1 MTTSETIDETER
13 RDAFA
18 ERIVADVTSRME
30 AISMYLGVR
39 LGLYEALA
47 NGGPATEEQL
57 AARSGIAGRYA
68 REWLEQQA
76 SAGVI
81 EVDDPGRPEAERV
94 YALPEPHR
102 EVLLE
107 EDSPVYL
114 AGLTRCLAGIA
125 KVIPDLQE
133 AYRSGGGVPY
143 ADFGPDI
150 RQGIGTMN
158 RTMFINDLAGWMA
171 AVPDVH
177 ARLKSQPSARVADIA
192 CGIGWSTIS
201 LARAYPAATIVGLD
215 LDEASID
222 EARRNAAEAGMQER
236 VSFEVRDATSIAGKE
251 TFDVACI
258 FEGLHDMAHPIEAL
272 RGFRKLLAPQG
283 SMIIA
288 DERVA
293 RAARASRRPGRAAN
307 VRLQRAPLPAGDDGG
322 VAIDRDGDLFAARHA
337 APIRAG
343 GRFFRDNGPTD
354 RERFLAL
361 LSAQTVSGIR
371 GWSAPWSTRKTGR
384 RWASSRVL
392 LA

>member
-1 MTTSETIDETER
+1 MTTTEAIDESER

-18 ERIVADVTSRME
+18 ERIVGDVTSGME
-30 AISMYLGVR
+30 AISIYLGVR

-47 NGGPATEEQL
+47 ESGPATAEQL
-57 AARSGIAGRYA
+57 AGRSGIAGRYA

-76 SAGVI
+76 SASVI
-81 EVDDPGRPEAERV
+81 EVDDPARPEAERV
-94 YALPEPHR
+94 YTLPEPHR

-125 KVIPDLQE
+125 KVIPDLLE

-171 AVPDVH
+171 AIPDVH
-177 ARLKSQPSARVADIA
+177 ARLQSQPPAKIADIA
-192 CGIGWSTIS
+192 CGTGWSTIS

-222 EARRNAAEAGMQER
+222 EARRNAAEAGIQER
-236 VSFEVRDATSIAGKE
+236 VSFEVSDATNFGGNE
-251 TFDVACI
+251 TFDLACL

-272 RGFRKLLAPQG
+272 KNFRGLLAPQG

-293 RAARASRRPGRAAN
+293 EQFAPPGDQ
-307 VRLQRAPLPAGDDGG
+307 VERLMYGFSVLHCLPATMAESPSIATGTCLRPDTL
-322 VAIDRDGDLFAARHA
+322 RQYAREA
-337 APIRAG
+337 GFSETTVLPIENDFW
-343 GRFFRDNGPTD
+343 RFYQLRP
-354 RERFLAL
+354 
-361 LSAQTVSGIR
+361 
-371 GWSAPWSTRKTGR
+371 
-384 RWASSRVL
+384 
-392 LA
+392 